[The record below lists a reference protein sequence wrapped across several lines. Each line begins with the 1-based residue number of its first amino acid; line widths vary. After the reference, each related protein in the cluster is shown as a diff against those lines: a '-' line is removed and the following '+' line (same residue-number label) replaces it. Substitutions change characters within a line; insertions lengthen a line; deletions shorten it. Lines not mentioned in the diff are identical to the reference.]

1 MADASG
7 DVVSQTDSD
16 DAASAEVTV
25 VRATAETYSGP
36 LPQPQAMNAYE
47 DALPGAADRILTM
60 AEQKAEQ
67 QRRMEQGTLALAELE
82 IHSAYRQSFLGLVF
96 GAVVAVVIVAG
107 GAYMAFLGHAEAGAG
122 VIGGTIVG
130 MAATFVYGARMRGPR
145 DH

>member
-7 DVVSQTDSD
+7 DVVGQADSD
-16 DAASAEVTV
+16 DGASSEVTV
-25 VRATAETYSGP
+25 VQATAETYSGP

-47 DALPGAADRILTM
+47 DVLPGAADRILTM

-67 QRRMEQGTLALAELE
+67 QRRMEEGTLDLAELE
-82 IHSAYRQSFLGLVF
+82 IHSAYRQALLGLVL
-96 GAVVAVVIVAG
+96 GAFVAVVIVAG

>member
-1 MADASG
+1 MADVPG
-7 DVVSQTDSD
+7 DVVGQTDSD
-16 DAASAEVTV
+16 DAASSDVTV

-67 QRRMEQGTLALAELE
+67 QRRMEQGTLDLAELE
-82 IHSAYRQSFLGLVF
+82 IHSAYQQSFLGLVL

-107 GAYMAFLGHAEAGAG
+107 GAYMASLGHAEAGAG